1 MDCISGFS
9 KYIDIVSK
17 LFSTREYL
25 KTNLTKL
32 ISVENTI
39 FLSLFSEH
47 VFIPEPEVHQWWKKP
62 ERTTNHGQ
70 ATGKLYRLWLRVECT
85 FL

>member
-1 MDCISGFS
+1 MVGGSLRPLFCKMDCISGFS
-9 KYIDIVSK
+9 KYIDIASK

-47 VFIPEPEVHQWWKKP
+47 VFIPEPEVHQWWKK
-62 ERTTNHGQ
+62 
-70 ATGKLYRLWLRVECT
+70 GKSLFV
-85 FL
+85 